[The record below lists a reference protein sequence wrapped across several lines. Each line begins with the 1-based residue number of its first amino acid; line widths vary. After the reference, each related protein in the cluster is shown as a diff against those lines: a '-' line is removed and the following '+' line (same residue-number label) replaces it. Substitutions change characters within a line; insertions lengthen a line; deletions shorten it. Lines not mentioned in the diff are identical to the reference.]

1 MKRRCWRR
9 RVSCGMRKRNGT
21 RRTVQK
27 PPLIFADRTGAGRR
41 LAPLLTARDFD
52 KPLIYAL
59 PRGGVP
65 VALPIAKA
73 LGAPLDLLL
82 VRKLGVPWQP
92 ELGFG
97 ALAEGLAEPVI
108 NQDIIAHLGLTDEM
122 IAPVIASEKHELARR
137 AALYLKG
144 RTRLDPKG
152 RIVIL
157 VDDGLATGFTA
168 RAALQALRQRG
179 PARLVLAVPVAAPEA
194 IAALKDA
201 ADEIIAVETENF
213 HGGIGAS
220 YADFHQISD
229 GEMLAL
235 LAPAA

>member
-1 MKRRCWRR
+1 MMAAFGSGRIF
-9 RVSCGMRKRNGT
+9 RNRTDAGQALAALLAT
-21 RRTVQK
+21 RHFAA
-27 PPLIFADRTGAGRR
+27 PIIF
-41 LAPLLTARDFD
+41 
-52 KPLIYAL
+52 AL

-65 VALPIAKA
+65 VALPIAKM
-73 LGAPLDLLL
+73 LQAPLDLVL

-97 ALAEGLAEPVI
+97 ALAEGMEHPLI
-108 NQDIIAHLGLTDEM
+108 NREVVAHAGLRQEEM
-122 IAPVIASEKHELARR
+122 APVLARERAELARR

-179 PARLVLAVPVAAPEA
+179 AARLVLAVPVAAPEA

-201 ADEIIAVETENF
+201 ADEIIAVETEDF
-213 HGGIGAS
+213 HGGISAS
-220 YADFHQISD
+220 YADFHQLSD
-229 GEMLAL
+229 AEMLAL

>member
-1 MKRRCWRR
+1 MMAAFGSGRIF
-9 RVSCGMRKRNGT
+9 RNRAEAGQALGALLAT
-21 RRTVQK
+21 RHFAA
-27 PPLIFADRTGAGRR
+27 PIIF
-41 LAPLLTARDFD
+41 
-52 KPLIYAL
+52 AL

-65 VALPIAKA
+65 VALPIAK
-73 LGAPLDLLL
+73 LLQAPLDLLL

-97 ALAEGLAEPVI
+97 ALAEGAEHPLI
-108 NQDIIAHLGLTDEM
+108 NREVVAHAGLRQEEM
-122 IAPVIASEKHELARR
+122 APVLARERAELARR

-152 RIVIL
+152 RIAIL

-179 PARLVLAVPVAAPEA
+179 AARLVLAIPVAAPEA

-201 ADEIIAVETENF
+201 ADEVIAVETEDF
-213 HGGIGAS
+213 HGGISAS
-220 YADFHQISD
+220 YADFHQLSD
-229 GEMLAL
+229 AEMLAL

>member
-1 MKRRCWRR
+1 M
-9 RVSCGMRKRNGT
+9 MFAA
-21 RRTVQK
+21 K
-27 PPLIFADRTGAGRR
+27 PRARFENRAEAGRC
-41 LAPLLTARDFD
+41 LAALLAARGYAA
-52 KPLIYAL
+52 PVVYAL

-65 VALPIAKA
+65 VALPIAK
-73 LGAPLDLLL
+73 LLQAPLDLML

-97 ALAEGLAEPVI
+97 AVAEGLDQPVI
-108 NQDIIAHLGLTDEM
+108 NQEVLAHAGLDQAAM
-122 IAPVIASEKHELARR
+122 APVIARESGELTRR

-144 RTRLDPKG
+144 RARLDPKG
-152 RIVIL
+152 RIAIL

-179 PARLVLAVPVAAPEA
+179 AARLVLAVPVAAPEA

-201 ADEIIAVETENF
+201 ADEIIAVETEDF
-213 HGGIGAS
+213 HGGISAS
-220 YADFHQISD
+220 YADFHQLSD
-229 GEMLAL
+229 AEMLAL

>member
-1 MKRRCWRR
+1 MAR
-9 RVSCGMRKRNGT
+9 
-21 RRTVQK
+21 
-27 PPLIFADRTGAGRR
+27 FADRAEAGRN
-41 LAPLLTARDFD
+41 LAPLLAARGFD
-52 KPLIYAL
+52 RPVIFAL

-97 ALAEGLAEPVI
+97 ALAEGLEESLL
-108 NQDIIAHLGLTDEM
+108 NQDIIAHTGLTEDM
-122 IAPVIASEKHELARR
+122 IAPVLAEERQELARR
-137 AALYLKG
+137 AVLYLKG
-144 RTRLDPKG
+144 RKRLDPKG
-152 RIVIL
+152 RNVIL

-179 PARLVLAVPVAAPEA
+179 AARLVLAVPIAAPES
-194 IAALKDA
+194 IAALKDV
-201 ADEIIAVETENF
+201 ADEIIAVETEDF
-213 HGGIGAS
+213 HGGISAS

-229 GEMLAL
+229 AEMLEMLASNS
-235 LAPAA
+235 